1 MFMVVE
7 AINEVLLANS
17 FFEGV
22 ITNNLSLADDM
33 GFDSLRM
40 VELIVALEERF
51 NITFKESDL
60 DPDVINTVG
69 DLYTLVDKYTL

>member
-7 AINEVLLANS
+7 AINVVLLANS
-17 FFEGV
+17 FYEGV
-22 ITNNLSLADDM
+22 ITKNLSLADDM
-33 GFDSLRM
+33 GIDSLRM

-60 DPDVINTVG
+60 DPDIINTVG
-69 DLYTLVDKYTL
+69 DLYSLVNKYTL